1 ISLSSLVDSIDLAN
15 KGTTRPRLKATVA
28 PQVSALNVTTKSPKE
43 DSGVAI
49 YRVINRKTDTTCIL
63 LKTDAVVEVKFKL
76 HGIETQADSFIP
88 EDAMVVGECDQEES
102 VVMTIVWPGYSIT
115 MAFAKTPGGEV
126 WFLKNVALTASVD
139 IPQFHGI
146 KTRDKTLRLYNESTL
161 VPTPVG
167 KSYLCEEVDINLK
180 TDPADH
186 PPKDVYGTLLLRMLQ
201 VQAFMYK
208 SENFSTSFQCKNV
221 RGFRSETTPIA
232 VGSTLAI
239 VALAII
245 AGYGAFRYFK
255 VKNVQ
260 YNTME

>member
-1 ISLSSLVDSIDLAN
+1 
-15 KGTTRPRLKATVA
+15 
-28 PQVSALNVTTKSPKE
+28 
-43 DSGVAI
+43 
-49 YRVINRKTDTTCIL
+49 
-63 LKTDAVVEVKFKL
+63 
-76 HGIETQADSFIP
+76 
-88 EDAMVVGECDQEES
+88 M
-102 VVMTIVWPGYSIT
+102 
-115 MAFAKTPGGEV
+115 
-126 WFLKNVALTASVD
+126 
-139 IPQFHGI
+139 
-146 KTRDKTLRLYNESTL
+146 
-161 VPTPVG
+161 PTPVG
-167 KSYLCEEVDINLK
+167 KSYLCEEVDIDLK

-186 PPKDVYGTLLLRMLQ
+186 PPKDVYGSLLLRVLQ

-221 RGFRSETTPIA
+221 RGFRLGAFTVPFRALEMFFCRSETTPIA